1 MNSAKPIVS
10 AIAAFAVALSA
21 NGATTTLRLDTR
33 TTPIVADTID
43 ITWDSSWIGC
53 DAGATV
59 VIRDNGT
66 EVKRTTGVG
75 AFTYTPTM
83 VGRHEL
89 TYTTYLG
96 GRAQEDIYQATIY
109 KGKYAI
115 HFDANGGE
123 GTMPDCEIVAGM
135 PFPRNTFTKDGNF
148 LLGWALTP
156 DGVATLLDGDTME
169 DILAEEGETVTLYA
183 VWHEGTESSGIN
195 GLSLRY
201 YDISSS
207 GYSTWTQSEAAMTN
221 YFAAYTPT
229 IETNTLDWGETL
241 DAGFAGDIGSTGDR
255 WVSAG
260 LTRPTSSV
268 CRFSGKYASKGTER
282 FAIHISGKLR
292 IGATGTYQFAAVA
305 DDSIVLYV
313 NGTKILWNDEGWVN
327 VGFGEI
333 ALSAGMYSIAA
344 GFFETDGGQG
354 LSIQWKK
361 PGDSSYAPIPQ
372 SFLFDG
378 NPTYAVRFDANGGE
392 GTMEKRVYA
401 AGEDVA
407 LPANAFLRSGW
418 TFSGWGTETDGPV
431 EYADGEVIK
440 GGMGAANG
448 QIASL
453 YAVWSPNHYQIHF
466 NNGGGTGS
474 MTNQSCAYN
483 VEAELSSN
491 MFTRTGYT
499 FSGWATEPGGDTVY
513 DDGDA
518 VLNLASVDGTVFDLF
533 AKWTPNRYSVCFD
546 ANGGVG
552 TMAPQPFAYDEEQAL
567 ASNIFVRANRIFAG
581 WATTADGEVACAD
594 GAVLSNLTA
603 DVDGEVTLHAV
614 WADSRVVFNVNGG
627 EGEMDPFYLFSGEE
641 QALPHGI
648 FTKEGHFLLGWALT
662 PDGAATL
669 LDGDTME
676 DILAEE
682 GETVT
687 LYAVW
692 HEGNG
697 STGTYAVRFDA
708 NGGTG
713 TMEKRVYAAGEDV
726 ALPAN
731 AFLRSGWTFAGWGRK
746 ADGPVLYADGERIG
760 GGLAAASGQT
770 VTLHAVWKA
779 GGFTY
784 TVSDGEVEITGF
796 DGGEDDW
803 GEIVIPESLGGLP
816 VTSIGDDAF
825 RSHTNLTSVSIPGS
839 VRRIGYGAFCYCENL
854 TSATI
859 MEGVASLGAY
869 AFYDCEELT
878 AVAIPNSVTNIGDS
892 AFGGYSKIASFT
904 VGIDNPNYTSINGL
918 LLSKDGKTVL
928 SGVVGD
934 VTIPDGVTE
943 IGATAFARRYN
954 LKSVVIP
961 NSVTNIG
968 DYAFCDCWDLTHCTI
983 PYGVERIGNGAFAES
998 GLLGEITIPNSVSSI
1013 GNGAFLGCGWL
1024 TSVTIPDSVTS
1035 IGYSMFEDCMGLTSV
1050 TIPNSVTNIE
1060 SCAFYAC
1067 ENLASITIP
1076 DSVTIIGYLA
1086 FCECQSLASV
1096 TIPESV
1102 EKIVTWAFYG
1112 CTNLAT
1118 IVIPQNCE
1126 VEEGAIP
1133 EWTTI
1138 GRPGDVFVS
1147 LDGGG
1152 GTVDAEIFAATPGK
1166 RYGNISCN
1174 RLERTG
1180 YSFSGW
1186 TVDGETVGS
1195 ASICTRTTNHVLT
1208 ARWTPNQ
1215 YTVSFGRTALAP
1227 SGAEF
1232 AAVGSANAPGG
1243 IAIGALASKTVTF
1256 DSAYGELPVAT
1267 AAGYDFER
1275 WTFAGEEVTAETICT
1290 IPSNHVL
1297 TAVMAPKEYTVTFD
1311 ANGGEVAPSSKIVT
1325 FNETYGALPVADS
1338 FQWHSFRRWLLDGS
1352 PVEAETVV
1360 STPDDHTLV
1369 ADWNIGFGGGVW
1381 EYPAG
1386 DGPISLGMPLVEP
1399 SGEVEIPA
1407 EIDGRPVVEIGADA
1421 FAGNAAITSISIP
1434 ASVTN
1439 IAEGAF
1445 AGCSRLRSVSVISTM
1460 RESRLSDVFPD
1471 AIGSIESV
1479 AFVDGVETIPD
1490 NYFEGCT
1497 ALRAMDIAE
1506 SVVEI
1511 GTNVFEACSALATT
1525 ATNGLVFYQGWCLG
1539 YAEVGNTPPGGSA
1552 ATPLPEG
1559 GNLFADLVIPEEY
1572 EGAARSESAPSQT
1585 QGYTVRGIAAGAFRD
1600 EWGIATAAFPETL
1613 RFIGAGAFENC
1624 TGLEDVSVPTNVWKI
1639 DRDAF
1644 RNCTYAQD
1652 LALPEGALRAI
1663 GDGAFANCSSLMGL
1677 ALPNGLESIGEAA
1690 FSNGWRMLSVTIP
1703 QSVERVGDGAF
1714 ADCRRVA
1721 GATVP
1726 IHVRPMAELFPAA
1739 YDKIEV
1745 AAADGRVVDV
1755 SVPEGEDAAAVA
1767 SRRMVPGMFAGCA
1780 ALEEVALPGW
1790 LGSVSAGAFE
1800 GCASLESVVIPAS
1813 VTNIESS
1820 AFASCSALSSVA
1832 MPNTLETIGD
1842 GAFRDCESLAEITM
1856 PESVRALGNGIFD
1869 GCGDL
1874 VAVRF
1879 VGNAPSHSTANGG
1892 PYAGAAAAL
1901 VSYVANGSTGWDGIP
1916 TSRALPE
1923 YWPDGTT
1930 HEIAFWTPNR
1940 FVVTFDPG
1948 DGTGGSMEIEQVT
1961 GTSCVLPPD
1970 PARRGARFDGW
1981 WTAPEN
1987 GARVTASTQVTA
1999 TRPYT
2004 VYGHWTMNRYVI
2016 LFDANGGSG
2025 ESEPMEMPVGATA
2038 ALPQCRFSM
2047 PGRDFEGWART
2058 PDGPVAFSDG
2068 ATVSDLSFDDG
2079 AVVTLY
2085 ASWSTREWTL
2095 ADYLDARE
2103 LDFTTG
2109 GGGEWERDLEDWTAG
2124 GASLRSGALP
2134 AADEGRTTNT
2144 LLRTTVTG
2152 AGTLSFWWKVSC
2164 EPEDADYDEWY
2175 DFATFAVDGL
2185 DVARIAG
2192 ESGWRRVEC
2201 AVAGEGTHSLE
2212 WTFCRDD
2219 YDEDGTDYD
2228 NALWVD
2234 GVEWTPEPK
2243 VWTLAEAVD
2252 AGALVFAT
2260 GETGAWTVDESSGW
2274 TNGISAKSGAVANGE
2289 LSWIETTV
2297 EGAGTLAFR
2306 WNVMGGIYRGNPY
2319 AYAKVEIDGEN
2330 AAQTHLTDGWE
2341 GQTLEVAGEGTH
2353 TVRWTYLRTS
2363 ARACD
2368 GDCAR
2373 LDGVAWEPASGGG
2386 AAETPEISGDDGA
2399 TVTGD
2404 AESGFVIQPS
2414 ESNTAV
2420 EVVVPQG
2427 TDPALVTVEVGTAVE
2442 TVKPNGATVKVV
2454 KGGHDIT
2461 PWLDIP
2467 EADANGVVAVGQANV
2482 KQSVA
2487 DESLDPE
2494 EGASFTMTGAGPVL
2508 VTSATKPG
2516 LTYTLV
2522 EGTTLDTMVDGAV
2535 KQGDGESWTPVL
2547 TVKGGNS
2554 GFYRIKVEK

>member
-1 MNSAKPIVS
+1 MKSAKPIVF
-10 AIAAFAVALSA
+10 AIAAFAVVLSA

-33 TTPIVADTID
+33 TAPIMADSID
-43 ITWDSSWIGC
+43 ITWDSSWIGG

-66 EVKRTTGVG
+66 EVKRTTGSG
-75 AFTYTPTM
+75 AFTYTPPT

-123 GTMPDCEIVAGM
+123 GTMPDCEVVAGM
-135 PFPRNTFTKDGNF
+135 PLPRNTFTKDG
-148 LLGWALTP
+148 
-156 DGVATLLDGDTME
+156 
-169 DILAEEGETVTLYA
+169 
-183 VWHEGTESSGIN
+183 S
-195 GLSLRY
+195 
-201 YDISSS
+201 
-207 GYSTWTQSEAAMTN
+207 
-221 YFAAYTPT
+221 
-229 IETNTLDWGETL
+229 
-241 DAGFAGDIGSTGDR
+241 
-255 WVSAG
+255 
-260 LTRPTSSV
+260 
-268 CRFSGKYASKGTER
+268 
-282 FAIHISGKLR
+282 
-292 IGATGTYQFAAVA
+292 
-305 DDSIVLYV
+305 
-313 NGTKILWNDEGWVN
+313 
-327 VGFGEI
+327 
-333 ALSAGMYSIAA
+333 
-344 GFFETDGGQG
+344 
-354 LSIQWKK
+354 
-361 PGDSSYAPIPQ
+361 
-372 SFLFDG
+372 
-378 NPTYAVRFDANGGE
+378 
-392 GTMEKRVYA
+392 
-401 AGEDVA
+401 
-407 LPANAFLRSGW
+407 
-418 TFSGWGTETDGPV
+418 
-431 EYADGEVIK
+431 
-440 GGMGAANG
+440 
-448 QIASL
+448 
-453 YAVWSPNHYQIHF
+453 
-466 NNGGGTGS
+466 
-474 MTNQSCAYN
+474 
-483 VEAELSSN
+483 
-491 MFTRTGYT
+491 
-499 FSGWATEPGGDTVY
+499 
-513 DDGDA
+513 
-518 VLNLASVDGTVFDLF
+518 
-533 AKWTPNRYSVCFD
+533 
-546 ANGGVG
+546 
-552 TMAPQPFAYDEEQAL
+552 
-567 ASNIFVRANRIFAG
+567 
-581 WATTADGEVACAD
+581 
-594 GAVLSNLTA
+594 
-603 DVDGEVTLHAV
+603 
-614 WADSRVVFNVNGG
+614 
-627 EGEMDPFYLFSGEE
+627 
-641 QALPHGI
+641 
-648 FTKEGHFLLGWALT
+648 FLLGWALT

-676 DILAEE
+676 DVLAEE

-692 HEGNG
+692 HEGEGGGNGLSVKYYDISSSGYSTWTQSEEAMTNYFAAYTPTIETNTLDWGDTLQTGFQRDNLHGSAWADYYGLWLDICNTNRYHGKYSQHSQDCFAMLLEGILRVDLSGGFRFAIACDDQFVLYVDGTKVCSG
-697 STGTYAVRFDA
+697 STWGSAVEGEVTLSSGVHRISIGTYEQTGSQGIFVEWKKPGDTEWSPLPQSVLSGGGGISAYAVRFDA
-708 NGGTG
+708 NGGMG
-713 TMEKRVYAAGEDV
+713 TMEKRVYAAGDDV

-731 AFLRSGWTFAGWGRK
+731 TFTRSGWTFAGWGTE

-760 GGLAAASGQT
+760 GGLAAGGQT
-770 VTLHAVWKA
+770 VTLHAVWKS

-784 TVSDGEVEITGF
+784 MVSDGEVEITGF
-796 DGGEDDW
+796 AVGEDDES
-803 GEIVIPESLGGLP
+803 EIAIPESLGGLP

-839 VRRIGYGAFCYCENL
+839 VKRIGYGAFCYCENL
-854 TSATI
+854 ASLTI
-859 MEGVASLGAY
+859 MDGVASLGVY

-878 AVAIPNSVTNIGDS
+878 AVAIPNSVTNIGEY

-904 VGIDNPNYTSINGL
+904 VGIDNPNYASINGL

-928 SGVVGD
+928 SGVVGN

-968 DYAFCDCWDLTHCTI
+968 DYAFWDCWDLTHCTI
-983 PYGVERIGNGAFAES
+983 PYGVERIGNGAFGES

-1013 GNGAFLGCGWL
+1013 GNGAFLGCGRL

-1035 IGYSMFEDCMGLTSV
+1035 IEYSMFEDCMDLTSV
-1050 TIPNSVTNIE
+1050 TIPNSVTNIGAYAFCECE
-1060 SCAFYAC
+1060 S
-1067 ENLASITIP
+1067 LASITIP
-1076 DSVTIIGYLA
+1076 
-1086 FCECQSLASV
+1086 
-1096 TIPESV
+1096 ESV
-1102 EKIVTWAFYG
+1102 ERIEAYAFYG

-1126 VEEGAIP
+1126 VEEEAIP

-1152 GTVDAEIFAATPGK
+1152 GIVDAAIFAATPGK

-1227 SGAEF
+1227 SGSGGGGRDPQDQSGTGFTEF
-1232 AAVGSANAPGG
+1232 EAVGSGV

-1267 AAGYDFER
+1267 APGYDFER
-1275 WTFAGEEVTAETICT
+1275 WTFAGKEVTAETICT

-1297 TAVMAPKEYTVTFD
+1297 MAVMAPKEYMVTFD
-1311 ANGGEVAPSSKIVT
+1311 ANGGEVDPPSKIVT

-1386 DGPISLGMPLVEP
+1386 DGPISLSMPLVEP

-1497 ALRAMDIAE
+1497 ALETMDIAE

-1525 ATNGLVFYQGWCLG
+1525 ATNGLVFYQGWCLRYDDDG
-1539 YAEVGNTPPGGSA
+1539 APGGRA
-1552 ATPLPEG
+1552 LP
-1559 GNLFADLVIPEEY
+1559 DLVIPASHG
-1572 EGAARSESAPSQT
+1572 GANGSGSRLYQ
-1585 QGYTVRGIAAGAFRD
+1585 VRGIAAGAFRG

-1624 TGLEDVSVPTNVWKI
+1624 TGLEDVAVPTNVWKI

-1652 LALPEGALRAI
+1652 LALPEGVLRAI

-1714 ADCRRVA
+1714 ADCRRVT

-1726 IHVRPMAELFPAA
+1726 LHVRPMAELFPAA

-1745 AAADGRVVDV
+1745 AAADGRVVDA

-1842 GAFRDCESLAEITM
+1842 GAFRDCASLAEITM

-1930 HEIAFWTPNR
+1930 HEIVFWTPNR
-1940 FVVTFDPG
+1940 FVVTFDPC
-1948 DGTGGSMEIEQVT
+1948 DGTGGQMEIEQVT
-1961 GTSCVLPPD
+1961 GTSCVMPPD
-1970 PARRGARFDGW
+1970 PARRGARFGGW

-2004 VYGHWTMNRYVI
+2004 VYAHWTMNRYVI

-2025 ESEPMEMPVGATA
+2025 ESDPMEMPVGATA

-2109 GGGEWERDLEDWTAG
+2109 GGGEWERDLEDWTTG

-2175 DFATFAVDGL
+2175 DFAMFAVDGL

-2212 WTFCRDD
+2212 WAFCRDD

-2252 AGALVFAT
+2252 AGALFFAT

-2289 LSWIETTV
+2289 SAWIETTV

-2319 AYAKVEIDGEN
+2319 AYAKVEIDGTSV
-2330 AAQTHLTDGWE
+2330 AQTHLTDGWE
-2341 GQTLEVAGEGTH
+2341 GQTLEIAGEETH

-2363 ARACD
+2363 ARTCE
-2368 GDCAR
+2368 GDCAW
-2373 LDGVAWEPASGGG
+2373 LDGVAWEPTSGGG
-2386 AAETPEISGDDGA
+2386 TAETPEISGDDGA

-2404 AESGFVIQPS
+2404 AESGYVIQPS

-2461 PWLDIP
+2461 QWLDIP

-2522 EGTTLDTMVDGAV
+2522 EGTTLDTMVDGAM
-2535 KQGDGESWTPVL
+2535 KQGDGESWTPQI

-2554 GFYRIKVEK
+2554 GFYRIKVGK

>member
-1 MNSAKPIVS
+1 MNSARPIVF

-21 NGATTTLRLDTR
+21 NGATTTLSLDTR
-33 TTPIVADTID
+33 TAPIMADTIYV
-43 ITWDSSWIGC
+43 TWDSSWIGC

-59 VIRDNGT
+59 VIRDNDT
-66 EVKRTTGVG
+66 EVKRMTGSG
-75 AFTYTPTM
+75 AFTYAPPT

-96 GRAQEDIYQATIY
+96 NMAQEEVYRAVVY
-109 KGKYAI
+109 KR
-115 HFDANGGE
+115 
-123 GTMPDCEIVAGM
+123 C
-135 PFPRNTFTKDGNF
+135 
-148 LLGWALTP
+148 
-156 DGVATLLDGDTME
+156 
-169 DILAEEGETVTLYA
+169 
-183 VWHEGTESSGIN
+183 
-195 GLSLRY
+195 
-201 YDISSS
+201 
-207 GYSTWTQSEAAMTN
+207 
-221 YFAAYTPT
+221 
-229 IETNTLDWGETL
+229 
-241 DAGFAGDIGSTGDR
+241 
-255 WVSAG
+255 
-260 LTRPTSSV
+260 
-268 CRFSGKYASKGTER
+268 
-282 FAIHISGKLR
+282 
-292 IGATGTYQFAAVA
+292 
-305 DDSIVLYV
+305 YV
-313 NGTKILWNDEGWVN
+313 I
-327 VGFGEI
+327 
-333 ALSAGMYSIAA
+333 
-344 GFFETDGGQG
+344 
-354 LSIQWKK
+354 
-361 PGDSSYAPIPQ
+361 
-372 SFLFDG
+372 
-378 NPTYAVRFDANGGE
+378 RFDANGGE

-418 TFSGWGTETDGPV
+418 TFSGWGTE
-431 EYADGEVIK
+431 
-440 GGMGAANG
+440 
-448 QIASL
+448 
-453 YAVWSPNHYQIHF
+453 
-466 NNGGGTGS
+466 
-474 MTNQSCAYN
+474 
-483 VEAELSSN
+483 
-491 MFTRTGYT
+491 
-499 FSGWATEPGGDTVY
+499 
-513 DDGDA
+513 
-518 VLNLASVDGTVFDLF
+518 
-533 AKWTPNRYSVCFD
+533 
-546 ANGGVG
+546 
-552 TMAPQPFAYDEEQAL
+552 
-567 ASNIFVRANRIFAG
+567 
-581 WATTADGEVACAD
+581 
-594 GAVLSNLTA
+594 
-603 DVDGEVTLHAV
+603 
-614 WADSRVVFNVNGG
+614 
-627 EGEMDPFYLFSGEE
+627 
-641 QALPHGI
+641 
-648 FTKEGHFLLGWALT
+648 
-662 PDGAATL
+662 
-669 LDGDTME
+669 
-676 DILAEE
+676 
-682 GETVT
+682 
-687 LYAVW
+687 
-692 HEGNG
+692 
-697 STGTYAVRFDA
+697 
-708 NGGTG
+708 
-713 TMEKRVYAAGEDV
+713 
-726 ALPAN
+726 
-731 AFLRSGWTFAGWGRK
+731 

-770 VTLHAVWKA
+770 VTLHAVWKS

-784 TVSDGEVEITGF
+784 SVSDGEVEITGF
-796 DGGEDDW
+796 AVGEDDES
-803 GEIVIPESLGGLP
+803 EIAIPESLGGLP

-839 VRRIGYGAFCYCENL
+839 VKRIGYGAFCYCENL
-854 TSATI
+854 ASLTI
-859 MEGVASLGAY
+859 MDGVASLGVY

-878 AVAIPNSVTNIGDS
+878 AVAIPNSVTNIGEY

-904 VGIDNPNYTSINGL
+904 VGIDNPNYASINGL

-928 SGVVGD
+928 SGVVGN

-943 IGATAFARRYN
+943 IGAAAFARRYN

-968 DYAFCDCWDLTHCTI
+968 DSAFIDCWDLKQCTI
-983 PYGVERIGNGAFAES
+983 PYGVKRIGNGAFAES
-998 GLLGEITIPNSVSSI
+998 GLLGEITLPNSVSSI
-1013 GNGAFLGCGWL
+1013 GVRAFAACRL
-1024 TSVTIPDSVTS
+1024 TSITIPDGVTS
-1035 IGYSMFEDCMGLTSV
+1035 IEAYTFEDCIALTSV
-1050 TIPNSVTNIE
+1050 TIPNSVTNIGAYAFCECE
-1060 SCAFYAC
+1060 S
-1067 ENLASITIP
+1067 LASITIP
-1076 DSVTIIGYLA
+1076 
-1086 FCECQSLASV
+1086 
-1096 TIPESV
+1096 ESV
-1102 EKIVTWAFYG
+1102 ERIEAYAFYG

-1126 VEEGAIP
+1126 VEEEAIP

-1152 GTVDAEIFAATPGK
+1152 GIVDAAIFAATPGK

-1232 AAVGSANAPGG
+1232 EAVGSANAPGG

-1267 AAGYDFER
+1267 APGYDFER

-1297 TAVMAPKEYTVTFD
+1297 MAVMTPKEYTVTFD
-1311 ANGGEVAPSSKIVT
+1311 ANGGEVDPSSKIVT

-1386 DGPISLGMPLVEP
+1386 DEPISLGAPLVAP
-1399 SGEVEIPA
+1399 SGDVAIPA

-1497 ALRAMDIAE
+1497 ALETMDIAE

-1525 ATNGLVFYQGWCLG
+1525 ATNGLVFYQGWCLRYDDDG
-1539 YAEVGNTPPGGSA
+1539 APGGRA
-1552 ATPLPEG
+1552 LPG
-1559 GNLFADLVIPEEY
+1559 LVIPASHG
-1572 EGAARSESAPSQT
+1572 GANGSGSRLYQ
-1585 QGYTVRGIAAGAFRD
+1585 VRGIAAGAFRD

-1624 TGLEDVSVPTNVWKI
+1624 TGLEEVSVPTNVWKI

-1652 LALPEGALRAI
+1652 LALPEGVLRAI

-1714 ADCRRVA
+1714 ADCRRVT

-1726 IHVRPMAELFPAA
+1726 LHVRPMAELFPAA

-1745 AAADGRVVDV
+1745 AAADGRVVDA

-1842 GAFRDCESLAEITM
+1842 GAFRDCASLAEITM

-1930 HEIAFWTPNR
+1930 HEIVFWTPNR
-1940 FVVTFDPG
+1940 FVVTFDPC
-1948 DGTGGSMEIEQVT
+1948 DGTGGQMEIEQVT
-1961 GTSCVLPPD
+1961 GTSCVMPPD
-1970 PARRGARFDGW
+1970 PARRGARFGGW

-2004 VYGHWTMNRYVI
+2004 VYAHWTMNRYVI

-2025 ESEPMEMPVGATA
+2025 ESDPMEMPVGATA

-2109 GGGEWERDLEDWTAG
+2109 GGGEWERDLEDWTTG

-2185 DVARIAG
+2185 DIARIAG

-2252 AGALVFAT
+2252 AGALFFAT

-2289 LSWIETTV
+2289 SSWIETTV

-2319 AYAKVEIDGEN
+2319 AYAKVEIDGTSV
-2330 AAQTHLTDGWE
+2330 AQTHLTDGWE
-2341 GQTLEVAGEGTH
+2341 GQTLEIAGEGTH

-2363 ARACD
+2363 ARTCE
-2368 GDCAR
+2368 GDCAW
-2373 LDGVAWEPASGGG
+2373 LDGVAWEPTSGGG
-2386 AAETPEISGDDGA
+2386 TAETPEISGDDGA

-2404 AESGFVIQPS
+2404 AESGYVIQPS

-2461 PWLDIP
+2461 QWLDIP

-2522 EGTTLDTMVDGAV
+2522 EGTTLDTMVDGAM
-2535 KQGDGESWTPVL
+2535 KQGDGESWTPQI

-2554 GFYRIKVEK
+2554 GFYRIKVGK